1 MAIFRAR
8 AWRRDSSF
16 PRIMS
21 MLSSQM
27 LMIWNFQRKTA
38 RSRHTSRAR
47 MENSGTRTKSGLPSL
62 KMHASPEGNAPPGNR
77 NMVQV
82 PGPENA
88 PGFHFPSVVVVIR
101 GIFIFKERFHVAT
114 PGQRIEKINAVGR
127 QILMKNHQFP
137 FHAIHGSVPFP
148 VMLPHLSGK
157 SGSRFPNART
167 TKGKPHGMVLRAAQ
181 RQQFLIGVLEN
192 AVQTAFEEGNP
203 WREER
208 KGMTCTP

>member
-62 KMHASPEGNAPPGNR
+62 KMHASPEGMRRPATGTWFR
-77 NMVQV
+77 Y
-82 PGPENA
+82 
-88 PGFHFPSVVVVIR
+88 R
-101 GIFIFKERFHVAT
+101 G
-114 PGQRIEKINAVGR
+114 
-127 QILMKNHQFP
+127 
-137 FHAIHGSVPFP
+137 
-148 VMLPHLSGK
+148 
-157 SGSRFPNART
+157 
-167 TKGKPHGMVLRAAQ
+167 
-181 RQQFLIGVLEN
+181 
-192 AVQTAFEEGNP
+192 
-203 WREER
+203 R
-208 KGMTCTP
+208 KTHRDSISLLL